1 MLKLW
6 LWLAPTLRR
15 SRCPCIW
22 PEPRPRRSRRGAADT
37 RGRTS
42 APRWKSSHP
51 IRACSVLVLRG
62 VSCGWLST
70 PCARRYANNADTGI
84 RSVIVPG
91 ASRALLAPCVWACG
105 RGHAYMHG
113 GGWWWVVGTFLT
125 LFGRTAEIMVKFDP
139 KCSLE
144 THHDRLVFYGDKQGT
159 RVLRT
164 YAAWL
169 LQPC

>member
-1 MLKLW
+1 M
-6 LWLAPTLRR
+6 R
-15 SRCPCIW
+15 
-22 PEPRPRRSRRGAADT
+22 
-37 RGRTS
+37 
-42 APRWKSSHP
+42 
-51 IRACSVLVLRG
+51 VLCWCCVVCR

-70 PCARRYANNADTGI
+70 PDTLRARRYANNADTGI

>member
-1 MLKLW
+1 MQTPESAALSSP
-6 LWLAPTLRR
+6 ARAVRCLRR
-15 SRCPCIW
+15 
-22 PEPRPRRSRRGAADT
+22 
-37 RGRTS
+37 
-42 APRWKSSHP
+42 
-51 IRACSVLVLRG
+51 V
-62 VSCGWLST
+62 
-70 PCARRYANNADTGI
+70 
-84 RSVIVPG
+84 
-91 ASRALLAPCVWACG
+91 CG
-105 RGHAYMHG
+105 RVGVVMHACMG
-113 GGWWWVVGTFLT
+113 AWWWVVGAFLT